1 MKWSVSCAA
10 ALALCAGQAGARP
23 ESRPAKGQLVA
34 VIWSV
39 SPATM
44 SGARQTMSDSGISGM
59 NYYGLSLTKTIP
71 VMSEQSFAIGACAVR
86 RCVDGTT
93 VRGTGALKRAAGDV
107 RVAFRVADDV
117 PSALAYDE
125 PTTRGAV
132 YPRTGAGREPGRE
145 RANAHAHTSARA
157 ASSTGTGAGRSGAVG
172 AAGPSDPVE
181 FTAGRVS
188 HQAASSR
195 RASNTSLAA
204 GIFVTDSIFLARS
217 GEGL

>member
-1 MKWSVSCAA
+1 
-10 ALALCAGQAGARP
+10 
-23 ESRPAKGQLVA
+23 
-34 VIWSV
+34 
-39 SPATM
+39 M
-44 SGARQTMSDSGISGM
+44 SGTQHNLSGSGISGM
-59 NYYGLSLTKTIP
+59 NYHGLRITKTIP
-71 VMSEQSFAIGACAVR
+71 VMSERSFATGACGVR

-157 ASSTGTGAGRSGAVG
+157 ASSTGTGAGRSGAVDT
-172 AAGPSDPVE
+172 PRTSDPVE
-181 FTAGRVS
+181 FASRKVA